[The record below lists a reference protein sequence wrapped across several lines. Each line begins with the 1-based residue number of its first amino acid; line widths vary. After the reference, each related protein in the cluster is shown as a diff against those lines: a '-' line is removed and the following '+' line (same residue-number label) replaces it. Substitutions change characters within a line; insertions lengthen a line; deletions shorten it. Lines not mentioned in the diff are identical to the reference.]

1 MSGHRNITFEPCVRA
16 AIRRALEEDIG
27 PGDATTLALVAPD
40 AVITASVLSRVA
52 CVVAGCDVA
61 AYVFA
66 ELDSTIRVEVCISDG
81 GHAAPG
87 DTLVKLSG
95 HARGILTG
103 ERTALNFMQRMSGIA
118 TLTSRFVEKTKRW
131 GVSILDTRKTT
142 PGLRLLEKYA
152 VTCGGGLNHRI
163 GLYDRILIKDN
174 HRRFWSG
181 HGRMQ
186 LDQAIAESRRRF
198 PSLEVEVEVES
209 DDELINALAGKPD
222 WVLLDNMLPVDLA
235 RCAKICDGRAKIEA
249 SGGITL
255 NNVEEVARTGVNA
268 ISLGCLTHSAPAV
281 DLSLEIL

>member
-1 MSGHRNITFEPCVRA
+1 MNGRRNITFEPCVRA

-27 PGDATTLALVAPD
+27 PGDATTLALVARD
-40 AVITASVLSRVA
+40 ATVNATILSRVA
-52 CVVAGCDVA
+52 CVVSGSDVA
-61 AYVFA
+61 AYVFT
-66 ELDSTIRVEVCISDG
+66 ELDPAIGVDILVPDG
-81 GHAAPG
+81 GRVAPG
-87 DTLVKLSG
+87 DAIVKLSG

-103 ERTALNFMQRMSGIA
+103 ERTALNFMQRLSGIA
-118 TLTSRFVEKTKRW
+118 TLTSRFVEKAKRW
-131 GVSILDTRKTT
+131 GVTILDTRKTT

-152 VTCGGGLNHRI
+152 VTCGGGQNHRV

-181 HGRMQ
+181 HDRMQ
-186 LDQAIAESRRRF
+186 LDLAIAESRKRF

-209 DDELINALAGKPD
+209 DDELINALAGNPD
-222 WVLLDNMLPVDLA
+222 WVLLDNMEPADLA
-235 RCAKICDGRAKIEA
+235 RCVKICNGRAKVEA